1 MLLSLHKMYSP
12 GIGYNCRQRICTS
25 FSMDVNKA
33 FELIQRKL
41 YDWMRD
47 FIRMLPNLLLAT
59 LVIVIGFYL
68 SKIIS
73 RFARKTFNRLS
84 HGAVITNLFGSFVY
98 IFCIGITLFIALSI
112 LGLDKALTS
121 MLAGAGIAGLA
132 FAFAFQD
139 IAANFM
145 SGILI
150 TLRRPLRVGDVVK
163 VKDYL
168 GKVQTVNLR
177 DTVIMTFQGQM
188 VIIPNKEVLQNPIE
202 NFSLSGKRRMD
213 LTVGISYGEDLQAV
227 KDTTLKAVSSISG
240 LSAGDPITFFY
251 EEFADSSINCSL
263 RIWVATPEQP
273 DYLRVRSEAIQK
285 IKQAY
290 DETGITIPF
299 PIRTLDFG
307 IKGGQTLGEMPLQF
321 AEQNGKKASH
331 NVQC

>member
-1 MLLSLHKMYSP
+1 
-12 GIGYNCRQRICTS
+12 
-25 FSMDVNKA
+25 MDVNKA
-33 FELIQRKL
+33 LELIQRKL
-41 YDWMRD
+41 YDWMRE
-47 FIRMLPNLLLAT
+47 FIRMLPNLMLAT
-59 LVIVIGFYL
+59 LVIVVGFYL
-68 SKIIS
+68 SKVIS

-98 IFCIGITLFIALSI
+98 IFCIGVTIFIALSI

-150 TLRRPLRVGDVVK
+150 TLRRPIRVGDVVK
-163 VKDYL
+163 LKDYM

-177 DTVIMTFQGQM
+177 DTVVMTFQGQM

-202 NFSLSGKRRMD
+202 NYSLLGKRRMD
-213 LTVGISYGEDLQAV
+213 ITIGVSYGEDLEKVKALTLEAV
-227 KDTTLKAVSSISG
+227 ASIEG
-240 LSAGDPITFFY
+240 LSPGDATTFFY
-251 EEFADSSINCSL
+251 EEFADSSINFSL
-263 RIWVATPEQP
+263 RIWVSTPEQP

-290 DETGITIPF
+290 DKAGITIPF

-307 IKGGQTLGEMPLQF
+307 IKGGQTLSEMPLQF
-321 AEQNGKKASH
+321 AGHNGTER
-331 NVQC
+331 NGVEER

>member
-1 MLLSLHKMYSP
+1 
-12 GIGYNCRQRICTS
+12 
-25 FSMDVNKA
+25 MDVNKA
-33 FELIQRKL
+33 LELIQRKL
-41 YDWMRD
+41 YDWMRE
-47 FIRMLPNLLLAT
+47 FIRMLPNLLLAA
-59 LVIVIGFYL
+59 LVIVVGFYL

-98 IFCIGITLFIALSI
+98 IFCIGVTLFIALSI

-163 VKDYL
+163 VKDYM

-177 DTVIMTFQGQM
+177 DTVVMTFQGQM

-202 NFSLSGKRRMD
+202 NFSLLGKRRMD
-213 LTVGISYGEDLQAV
+213 LTVGVSYGENLQKV
-227 KDTTLKAVSSISG
+227 KDLTLEAVSSISG
-240 LSAGDPITFFY
+240 LSPGDSITFFY
-251 EEFADSSINCSL
+251 EEFADSSINFSI

-285 IKQAY
+285 IKKAY
-290 DETGITIPF
+290 DEAGITIPF

-307 IKGGQTLGEMPLQF
+307 IKGGQTLSEIPLHF
-321 AEQNGKKASH
+321 AEQNGKES
-331 NVQC
+331 

>member
-1 MLLSLHKMYSP
+1 
-12 GIGYNCRQRICTS
+12 
-25 FSMDVNKA
+25 MDVNKA
-33 FELIQRKL
+33 LELIQRKL

-59 LVIVIGFYL
+59 LVIVVGLYL
-68 SKIIS
+68 SKFIS

-84 HGAVITNLFGSFVY
+84 HGAVITNLFGSFIY

-112 LGLDKALTS
+112 LGLNKALTS

-145 SGILI
+145 AGILI
-150 TLRRPLRVGDVVK
+150 TLRRPIRVGDVVK
-163 VKDYL
+163 IKDYM

-177 DTVIMTFQGQM
+177 DTVVMTFQGQM

-202 NFSLSGKRRMD
+202 NFSLLGKRRMD
-213 LTVGISYGEDLQAV
+213 LTVGVSYGEDLQKV
-227 KDTTLKAVSSISG
+227 KNLALEAVSSISG
-240 LSAGDPITFFY
+240 LSPGEPITFFY
-251 EEFADSSINCSL
+251 EEFADSSINFSI

-273 DYLRVRSEAIQK
+273 EYLRVRSEAIQK
-285 IKQAY
+285 IKQAF

-307 IKGGQTLGEMPLQF
+307 IKGGRTLGEMPLRF
-321 AEQNGKKASH
+321 ADQNAKEATH
-331 NVQC
+331 NS